1 MRRLSFEA
9 QIVLVALAAALP
21 SCAALMVILW
31 TADFQAKVVYGLAA
45 LTLVCLI
52 AGLVVLRRKLIFQLQ
67 TVSNVV
73 SALREGDFSIRARG
87 STRGKGLA
95 EIVRELNA
103 LGETLRQQRL
113 GAVEATALLQ
123 KVMQEIDVAVFSF
136 DAERRLGL
144 INRAGQTL
152 LGKPAEAALGRE
164 ADELGLSD
172 CLEGEAARTLQIR
185 FPGGGGRWG
194 LRRSSFREQGRPH
207 QLVVLADLNRTLRE
221 EERQAWQRLI
231 RVLGHELNNSLAP
244 IKSIAGSLEGL
255 LRRDLPTADWTQDM
269 REGLQIISSRSD
281 ALGRFMGA
289 YSRLARLPQPK
300 RTQVSI
306 EDWVRKVVGLETR
319 MQVGVQ
325 EGPTLMLEADPDQLE
340 QLLINLVQNAV
351 DSSQETGGAV
361 SVGWR
366 STGSHV
372 EVHVDDEGNG
382 LADTANLFVPFFTT
396 KAKGT
401 GIGLVL
407 SRQIAEAH
415 GGSLSLTNRQDQ
427 SGCRALLVLPL
438 GGEASP
444 KVEELK

>member
-1 MRRLSFEA
+1 MRKLSFEA

-21 SCAALMVILW
+21 SCAALLVILW
-31 TADFQAKVVYGLAA
+31 TAEFQSKVVYSLAA
-45 LTLVCLI
+45 LTLGCLI
-52 AGLVVLRRKLIFQLQ
+52 AGLGMLRRRLIFQLQ

-73 SALREGDFSIRARG
+73 SAFREGDFSIRARG
-87 STRGKGLA
+87 STRGKGLG
-95 EIVRELNA
+95 EMVRELNA

-113 GAVEATALLQ
+113 GAIEATALLQ

-164 ADELGLSD
+164 ADELGLGD
-172 CLEGEAARTLQIR
+172 CLEGEAARTLRIQ

-194 LRRSSFREQGRPH
+194 LRRSSFREQGLPH

-255 LRRDLPTADWTQDM
+255 LRRDLATADWKQDM
-269 REGLQIISSRSD
+269 REGLGIISSRSD

-300 RTQVSI
+300 RIQISI

-319 MQVGVQ
+319 MQVDIR
-325 EGPTLMLEADPDQLE
+325 EGPSLTLEADSDQLE

-351 DSSQETGGAV
+351 DSSQENGGSV

-372 EVHVDDEGNG
+372 EVYVEDEGNG

-415 GGSLSLTNRQDQ
+415 GGFLSLANREDRR
-427 SGCRALLVLPL
+427 GCRALLVIPL
-438 GGEASP
+438 GEEAP
-444 KVEELK
+444 AKVEELK